1 MTSPR
6 VLVGTDGSPSSYRA
20 VQRAAEIAAAMG
32 GPLSIVRAVGPGE
45 PHVVVADRD
54 EGEGL
59 GYEQVPEDLLA
70 EARRIAADAGCAET
84 TAVVVE
90 GEPVRVL
97 IALAEE
103 QDVELVVVGDRGI
116 SSLAGRF
123 LGSVPTLVAQRAPC
137 DVLIVRTSEP

>member
-1 MTSPR
+1 MMSRR
-6 VLVGTDGSPSSYRA
+6 VLVGTDGSTSSYRA
-20 VQRAAEIAAAMG
+20 VRRAAEIAVAMG

-45 PHVVVADRD
+45 PDAVLADRD
-54 EGEGL
+54 DGEGL

-70 EARRIAADAGCAET
+70 DARQIAHDAGSTEV
-84 TAVVVE
+84 TAVAVE
-90 GEPVRVL
+90 GDPAQVL
-97 IALAEE
+97 IAMAEE

-116 SSLAGRF
+116 GGLAARL